1 MVTKK
6 QKAKN
11 KAAPAQSRSPM
22 LSAVIGTVFNMATTA
37 AAFGSVLLCLVI
49 AKHFA

>member
-1 MVTKK
+1 MATKK

-11 KAAPAQSRSPM
+11 KAAPA

-49 AKHFA
+49 AKRLA